1 MALVETSIMI
11 NKPAKDVFAHL
22 TNIESMKNQYVE
34 KIEIDG
40 PLRLGV
46 KYKTFTKAGG
56 RTIETLQEVVAFEQ
70 DKMISTKTFAAPPAS
85 DVISTYILESAGGG
99 TKLTLQTEAVLSPPG
114 MPSMPGMEDMMRKQ
128 MIAGFDAT
136 LAAMKKAIEG

>member
-1 MALVETSIMI
+1 MALVETSIQI
-11 NKPAKDVFAHL
+11 NKPPKAVFAHV
-22 TNIESMKNQYVE
+22 TNIEAMKNEYVE

-40 PLRLGV
+40 PLRAGL
-46 KYKTFTKAGG
+46 KYKIHTKAGG
-56 RTIETLQEVVAFEQ
+56 RTIVTQHEVVAFEQ

-85 DVISTYILESAGGG
+85 DMISTYIVEASGGG
-99 TKLTLQTEAVLSPPG
+99 TKLTLQTEAVLTPPG

-136 LAAMKKAIEG
+136 LAQMKKAIEG